1 MDMCRTDLEDEVMTL
16 RAQNQN
22 LFLAYR
28 DAQKELL
35 EKDNE
40 MMSLRR
46 QLAALTCA
54 CCDPEDFATNPCNIC
69 NSPPGVVCAHDEFSL
84 GLGALVDAGAPP
96 DESLVPSRHQDGW
109 GKDPW

>member
-1 MDMCRTDLEDEVMTL
+1 MEVFVMDMTRSDLEDEVMVL

-22 LFLAYR
+22 LILAYQA
-28 DAQKELL
+28 AQKELL

-54 CCDPEDFATNPCNIC
+54 CCDPPTAEVN
-69 NSPPGVVCAHDEFSL
+69 
-84 GLGALVDAGAPP
+84 AGAPLP
-96 DESLVPSRHQDGW
+96 HHIEDYRKW
-109 GKDPW
+109 R